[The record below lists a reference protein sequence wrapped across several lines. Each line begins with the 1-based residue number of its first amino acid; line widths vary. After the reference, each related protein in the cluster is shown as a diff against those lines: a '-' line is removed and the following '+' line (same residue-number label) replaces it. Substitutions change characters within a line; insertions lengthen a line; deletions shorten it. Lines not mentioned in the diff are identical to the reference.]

1 MSLKKI
7 ALIISA
13 SVAVLLIVAFIFW
26 AMFGFWLYDP
36 SGEIEKG
43 FSPELI
49 EEMENRYGI
58 SVPKNAVFLDGYN
71 LYHPQDSFVVVYFE
85 VPSEDFKNKDKLSEN
100 IYIRNLLSL
109 DYNWSFDGAAGMVS
123 HYEWFEKMGGEM
135 ENSLTKKDTSYTSLE
150 YSFENDMLV
159 LRFMG
164 WRPTQ
169 IFP

>member
-1 MSLKKI
+1 MSRKKL
-7 ALIISA
+7 ALIVSA
-13 SVAVLLIVAFIFW
+13 SVAVLLVVACVFW

-36 SGEIEKG
+36 SGEIENG

-49 EEMENRYGI
+49 EEMKIRYGI
-58 SVPKNAVFLDGYN
+58 TVPENAVFLSGYN

-85 VPSEDFKNKDKLSEN
+85 VPFDTLKNKDKLSEN
-100 IYIRNLLSL
+100 IYIRNLLSI
-109 DYNWSFDGAAGMVS
+109 DEKWCFGGTGGMVF

-150 YSFENDMLV
+150 YSFENDKLI
-159 LRFMG
+159 LRLIG

-169 IFP
+169 MFP